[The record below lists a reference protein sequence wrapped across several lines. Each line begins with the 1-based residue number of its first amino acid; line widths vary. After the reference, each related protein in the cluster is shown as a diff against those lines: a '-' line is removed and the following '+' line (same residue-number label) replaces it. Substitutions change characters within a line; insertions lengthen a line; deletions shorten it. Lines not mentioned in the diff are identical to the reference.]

1 MGKVNIGFDVGSV
14 SINTVICNSKGELI
28 EELPYRRH
36 FGKTIELCSELLKQI
51 ENRYGK
57 ENIERIAFTGT
68 HGKAIAQ
75 ASDCYFEIETTAQ
88 TKGLY
93 RLMPEARTVIS
104 IGGHDSAL
112 LLLSTSKD
120 GFILNDFKL
129 NEACA
134 AGTGSF
140 IDQQAERIFSDDKDL
155 NTISDPQKRIES
167 ILHRFIDLG
176 SQSDKPA
183 NVACRCTVFTKSDMI
198 HLQNKGIPIKHIIAG
213 LHQGV
218 ARNYRSTM
226 ILNRKLET
234 PAAFI
239 GGYASNRLARKA
251 FEDILGI
258 KVTVPNHYTG
268 VGAFG
273 VILNAIEKDCPP
285 THITSETILN
295 LKSSKAFSAPRTE
308 PLQIK
313 YKPFCECG
321 VAEGLPQCDR
331 LVDVYMGFDIG
342 STTTK
347 LVLITPKGKVIYK
360 RYIPTEGQPVVAI
373 KKALQNCVETIDINR
388 INILGVGTTG
398 SGREVAAL
406 FAGADDV
413 VNEVTAHAKGTT
425 FFDPEIDTIFELGGQ
440 DAKFTSLKDGFV
452 VDFKMN
458 KVCAAGTGSFLEETA
473 NKLGINIAG
482 EYENLAMS
490 AKAPYRL
497 TERCTVYME
506 SDLMS
511 YLQMGGDIKDLLAG
525 LSQAVVHNYLNRVVQ
540 DGKIGNK
547 ISFQGGPSLNR
558 SVVAAFES
566 ITKKPITTLPH
577 REVMGAIGAALH
589 AMEEMKQNATNTT
602 KFKGWDIINQ
612 DFAHREEV
620 CHRNPNCHNQCKLQ
634 IYRIGNET
642 AIYGGECGMYE
653 SRSQASK
660 KTPDFSKI
668 RQNLFYQSIKGLYRV
683 LNSKTA
689 NYTSLRAEGM
699 AIQSIPSLRA
709 EGVSI
714 QSLPSLRAKGV
725 AIHKIQSKIH
735 KITIG
740 IPRSL
745 SFHQLGIFWIHLLHD
760 LGFEIVITPETN
772 NEIVNAGLA
781 VMTCETCFPVKIS
794 HGHAAILKDKCDY
807 LFMPM
812 MIEMN
817 SDRKDFSFYCPYVE
831 SNFYMLKAALNLDIN
846 KTIKPAVYINQGL
859 KAMEKAFVSEFNRL
873 GLKFDSNL
881 FEQAYNN
888 AWEAYNN
895 FEAKLHSI
903 GKEVLKNLGNK
914 PAIVVLGRPYSTYDN
929 RTNLNLFATFSRL
942 GVYAIP
948 QEFFD
953 LSEYEIEKEYS
964 NMYWGFGNKI
974 LRAAKFIN
982 GDQRLFGLYLTS
994 FSCGPDSFILHFF
1007 SHEMSKTKRPYL
1019 ELELDE
1025 HSAGAGV
1032 ETRLLAFVDA
1042 IKNQKSVTTSLKS
1055 QTINIIPQKSEA
1067 PITSRTMYM
1076 PHMCDGVV
1084 CLAACFD
1091 NIGVKT
1097 EIMPTCTEKGLAFGK
1112 KNTSGK
1118 ECFPCIVT
1126 TGDMFNQIEILKK
1139 QGADLKKDIAFF
1151 MPEAEGPC
1159 RFGQYNKLH
1168 RILLDKYGYSDIPII
1183 SPTCEDSYSCRGLI
1197 KPEILMSFKM
1207 LVCQAI
1213 VYQDIL
1219 EKARWRIRP
1228 YEKIKGTTD
1237 RVFNNAI
1244 NAAVN
1249 AIRAGGG
1256 LKLFK
1261 EARKAAHEFD
1271 NIEVNDEI
1279 RPLIGIV
1286 GEIFVRVHQESNQY
1300 LIRQLEAMGCEGY
1313 ISSISEWISYT
1324 ADTSLGYALDEIK
1337 EEKSFGNFL
1346 NAAASFGA
1354 YSYQALVTKILMQPF
1369 ARILKNRQDHSTKH
1383 ILEAVGDKY
1392 SNHIKSES
1400 ILSIGAALSFMHDG
1414 FDGIVNAMPF
1424 TCMPSTVASSI
1435 LKVYTRGN
1443 IPFVDM
1449 VYDGS
1454 IQPNRETNL
1463 ATFVFQAKQHRQTR
1477 K

>member
-1 MGKVNIGFDVGSV
+1 MGKVNIGFDIGSV
-14 SINTVICNSKGELI
+14 SINTIVCSDNGSLI
-28 EELPYRRH
+28 EELPYYRH
-36 FGKTIELCSELLKQI
+36 FGKTIELCAQILKQL
-51 ENRYGK
+51 EKRYGK
-57 ENIERIAFTGT
+57 DNIEKIAFTGT

-75 ASDCYFEIETTAQ
+75 ATNCYFEIETTAQ
-88 TKGLY
+88 TSGLY
-93 RLMPEARTVIS
+93 ALMPKAKTVIS

-112 LLLSTSKD
+112 LLLSPSKE
-120 GFILNDFKL
+120 GFILDDFKL

-140 IDQQAERIFSDDKDL
+140 IDQQAERIFVNDK
-155 NTISDPQKRIES
+155 NISQINNPQKRIES
-167 ILHRFIDLG
+167 ILQRFIDLG
-176 SQSDKPA
+176 SESNTPA

-198 HLQNKGIPIKHIIAG
+198 HLQNKGVPIKHIIAG

-218 ARNYRSTM
+218 VKNFQSTL
-226 ILNRKLET
+226 ISNRKLEE
-234 PAAFI
+234 PIAFI

-251 FEDILGI
+251 FETILGKKI
-258 KVTVPNHYTG
+258 IVPNHYTG
-268 VGAFG
+268 VGAYG
-273 VILNAIEKDCPP
+273 VILNALKNNTQSSKVD
-285 THITSETILN
+285 SETILQ
-295 LKSSKAFSAPRTE
+295 LKHSKAFSAPRTE
-308 PLQIK
+308 PLEIK
-313 YKPFCECG
+313 LTPFTECG
-321 VAEGLPQCDR
+321 IAEGLPSNIVESKE

-347 LVLITPKGKVIYK
+347 LVLITPNGRVVYK
-360 RYIPTEGQPVVAI
+360 RYIPTEGQPVIAI
-373 KKALQNCVETIDINR
+373 KKALTNCLQSIDTNK
-388 INILGVGTTG
+388 INILAVGTTG
-398 SGREVAAL
+398 SGREVASL
-406 FAGADDV
+406 FVGADDV

-425 FFDPEIDTIFELGGQ
+425 FFNPKIDTIFELGGQ
-440 DAKFTSLKDGFV
+440 DAKYTSLKDGFV

-482 EYENLAMS
+482 EYEQLAMS
-490 AKAPYRL
+490 ANAPYRL

-511 YLQMGGDIKDLLAG
+511 YLQMGGEVKDLLAG
-525 LSQAVVHNYLNRVVQ
+525 LSQAVVHNYLNRVVL
-540 DGKIGNK
+540 DGKIGEN

-558 SVVAAFES
+558 SVVAAFEK
-566 ITKKPITTLPH
+566 ITKKPIITLPH
-577 REVMGAIGAALH
+577 REVMGAIGAAFH
-589 AMEEMKQNATNTT
+589 AMDEMKLKIQNGESTKT

-612 DFAHREEV
+612 EFSHREET

-634 IYRIGNET
+634 IYKIGNEI

-653 SRSQASK
+653 SRSQSSN

-668 RQNLFYQSIKGLYRV
+668 RQNLFYNSIKGLYRV
-683 LNSKTA
+683 LT
-689 NYTSLRAEGM
+689 TSNT
-699 AIQSIPSLRA
+699 PT
-709 EGVSI
+709 
-714 QSLPSLRAKGV
+714 LPTKL
-725 AIHKIQSKIH
+725 
-735 KITIG
+735 TIG

-745 SFHQLGIFWIHLLHD
+745 SFHQLGIFWIHLFHD
-760 LGFEIVITPETN
+760 LGFEIIISPETN
-772 NEIVNAGLA
+772 AEIVNAGIA
-781 VMTCETCFPVKIS
+781 SMTCEACFPVKIS
-794 HGHAAILKDKCDY
+794 HGHTSILKDKCDY
-807 LFMPM
+807 LFLPM

-831 SNFYMLKAALNLDIN
+831 SNTFMLKAALNLDDKKLIRPAIYIN
-846 KTIKPAVYINQGL
+846 KGL
-859 KAMEKAFVSEFNRL
+859 KSMKKAFISEFNRL
-873 GLKFDSNL
+873 GLELDIEL
-881 FEQAYNN
+881 FEKAYNN
-888 AWEAYNN
+888 ALKAYNN
-895 FEAKLHSI
+895 FEEQLYKI
-903 GKEVLKNLGNK
+903 GREVLKNLSNK
-914 PAIVVLGRPYSTYDN
+914 PAIVVLGRPYSTYDS

-948 QEFFD
+948 QDFLD
-953 LSEYEIEKEYS
+953 LREQRIEDEYS

-974 LRAAKFIN
+974 LRVAKFIN
-982 GDQRLFGLYLTS
+982 NDKRLFGLYLTS

-1007 SHEMSKTKRPYL
+1007 GNEMNKTNRPYL

-1042 IKNQKSVTTSLKS
+1042 IKNQKTV
-1055 QTINIIPQKSEA
+1055 QTISEKEINIIPKKNEA
-1067 PITSRTMYM
+1067 PLTARTMYM
-1076 PHMCDGVV
+1076 PNMCDGAI

-1097 EIMPTCTEKGLAFGK
+1097 KIMPTYTETGLAFGK

-1126 TGDMFNQIEILKK
+1126 TGDMFDLIEKLKK
-1139 QGADLKKDIAFF
+1139 QGADLKNDIAFF

-1168 RILLDKYGYSDIPII
+1168 RILLDKYGHSDIPII

-1197 KPEILMSFKM
+1197 KKEQLLGFKM

-1219 EKARWRIRP
+1219 EKARWHIRP

-1237 RVFNNAI
+1237 KVFFKAIDNACK
-1244 NAAVN
+1244 

-1256 LKLFK
+1256 IRLFK
-1261 EARKAAHEFD
+1261 EAKIAANDFE
-1271 NIEVNDEI
+1271 NIEIKDEI
-1279 RPLIGIV
+1279 KPLIGIV
-1286 GEIFVRVHQESNQY
+1286 GEIFVRFHQGSNQN
-1300 LIRQLEAMGCEGY
+1300 LIRQLEKLGCEGY

-1324 ADTSLGYALDEIK
+1324 ADTSLGYAMEAIK
-1337 EEKSFGNFL
+1337 DEKSYNNFL
-1346 NAAASFGA
+1346 EATASYGA
-1354 YSYQALVTKILMQPF
+1354 YSYQALVTKILLQPF
-1369 ARILKNRQDHSTKH
+1369 SRILEKRKDHNTKH
-1383 ILEAVGDKY
+1383 LLEVVGDKF

-1400 ILSIGAALSFMHDG
+1400 ILSIGAALSFIEDG
-1414 FDGIVNAMPF
+1414 FDGIVNVMPF

-1435 LKVYTRGN
+1435 LKVYARGK
-1443 IPFVDM
+1443 IPYVDM

-1463 ATFVFQAKQHRQTR
+1463 ATFVFQAKQHRER
-1477 K
+1477 